1 MKRLT
6 RKKGNGMEKEEK
18 EEEED
23 LLVRTTFMLTLE

>member
-6 RKKGNGMEKEEK
+6 RKKGNSME

-23 LLVRTTFMLTLE
+23 LLVRTTFMLTLK